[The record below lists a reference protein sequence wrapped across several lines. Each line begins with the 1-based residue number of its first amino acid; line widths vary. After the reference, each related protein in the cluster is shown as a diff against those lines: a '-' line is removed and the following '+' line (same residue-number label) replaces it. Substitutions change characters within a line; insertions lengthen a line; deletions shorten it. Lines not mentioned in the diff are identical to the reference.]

1 MEFTV
6 TYDRCVWTTGK
17 VNVIADTEE
26 DAEKML
32 YDMECNG
39 TLDRNN
45 EIVDPNEDK
54 INVINVEAKEV
65 KSTYRIHYAYM
76 QFGHSDVEAITE
88 KQAIALFNERGA
100 DNLGGLDDGFSPEEI
115 VSVELLSKKE
125 EE

>member
-26 DAEKML
+26 DAEKL
-32 YDMECNG
+32 VYDMECNG

-45 EIVDPNEDK
+45 EIVEPNGDE

-65 KSTYRIHYAYM
+65 KSTYRIHYAYI
-76 QFGHSDVEAITE
+76 HKEYIDVKATSKEEAI
-88 KQAIALFNERGA
+88 KLFDPSKYAFGIHEEGYG
-100 DNLGGLDDGFSPEEI
+100 DEEI
-115 VSVELLSKKE
+115 TFVEQLEKE
-125 EE
+125 EEQC